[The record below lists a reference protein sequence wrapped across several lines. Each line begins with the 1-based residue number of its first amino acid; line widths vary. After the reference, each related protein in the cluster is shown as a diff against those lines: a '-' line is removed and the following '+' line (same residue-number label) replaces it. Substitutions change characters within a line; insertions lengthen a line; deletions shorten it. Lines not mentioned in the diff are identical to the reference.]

1 MGSTSSS
8 VQRPSQLSV
17 YTIALL
23 CALVVASFATG
34 IFLWWANS
42 RAETTQDELRTW
54 MSRARMLHGAIN
66 PILAVLYGWIL
77 SAHASYGIR
86 IRANLKS
93 GLSLLSLFGA
103 LILTGAGIYYASGPT
118 RTVFIWTHQL
128 IGILLPISIAL
139 HWLSAISR
147 QKRIQSNS
155 TAYEP
160 RP

>member
-66 PILAVLYGWIL
+66 PILAVFYGWIL

-86 IRANLKS
+86 MRANLKS
-93 GLSLLSLFGA
+93 GLSLLSLFGV
-103 LILTGAGIYYASGPT
+103 LILTGAGIYYASGAT

-128 IGILLPISIAL
+128 IGILWPISIAL

-155 TAYEP
+155 IADEP